1 MQKQIQINKQSL
13 IRLEKL
19 KYCYDLLGQVMYHL
33 EHYARMKGYKGQTLF
48 NYYGDLNSNEITN
61 ESLYRQKLIAQLLN
75 FEAEFKFYVEKYGKF
90 EFPQNF
96 STKEIVTIIDNYI
109 NYIPKEDHYLY
120 NNLKKIIHNQKTT
133 IYEDANITST
143 KDD

>member
-1 MQKQIQINKQSL
+1 MQKQILLNKQSL

-19 KYCYDLLGQVMYHL
+19 KYCYDLLGQVMYYA
-33 EHYARMKGYKGQTLF
+33 EHYARMKGYKGEILF

-61 ESLYRQKLIAQLLN
+61 ESLYRQKFIAQLLN

-90 EFPQNF
+90 EFPHNLT
-96 STKEIVTIIDNYI
+96 TKEIVTIIDNYI

-120 NNLKKIIHNQKTT
+120 DNLKKIIHNQKTT
-133 IYEDANITST
+133 IYEDANI
-143 KDD
+143 

>member
-19 KYCYDLLGQVMYHL
+19 KYCYDLLGQVMYYA
-33 EHYARMKGYKGQTLF
+33 EHYARMKGYKGEILF

-61 ESLYRQKLIAQLLN
+61 ESLYRQKFIAQLLN
-75 FEAEFKFYVEKYGKF
+75 FETEFKFYVEKYGKF
-90 EFPQNF
+90 EFPHNL
-96 STKEIVTIIDNYI
+96 TTEKIVNIIDNFI

-133 IYEDANITST
+133 IYEDANI
-143 KDD
+143 

>member
-1 MQKQIQINKQSL
+1 MQKQVQLNKQSL

-19 KYCYDLLGQVMYHL
+19 KYCYDLLGQVMYHA
-33 EHYARMKGYKGQTLF
+33 EHYAKMKGYKGEIFF
-48 NYYGDLNSNEITN
+48 NCYNLNSNEITN
-61 ESLYRQKLIAQLLN
+61 ESLYRQKFIAQLLN

-90 EFPQNF
+90 EFPHGF
-96 STKEIVTIIDNYI
+96 TTEKIDTIIDNYI

-133 IYEDANITST
+133 IYEDANI
-143 KDD
+143 

>member
-1 MQKQIQINKQSL
+1 MLKQLSYKEISERK
-13 IRLEKL
+13 RLE
-19 KYCYDLLGQVMYHL
+19 YYHNLLCQVLYHA
-33 EHYARMKGYKGQTLF
+33 EHYARMKGYKGAILF

-61 ESLYRQKLIAQLLN
+61 ESLYRQKFIAQLLN

-90 EFPQNF
+90 EFPHNLT
-96 STKEIVTIIDNYI
+96 TKEIVTIIDNYI

-133 IYEDANITST
+133 IYEDANI
-143 KDD
+143 

>member
-19 KYCYDLLGQVMYHL
+19 KYCYDLLGQVMYHA
-33 EHYARMKGYKGQTLF
+33 EHYARMKGYKGAILF

-61 ESLYRQKLIAQLLN
+61 ESLYRQKFIAQLLN

-90 EFPQNF
+90 EFPHNLT
-96 STKEIVTIIDNYI
+96 TKEIVTIIDNYI

-133 IYEDANITST
+133 IYEGANI
-143 KDD
+143 